1 MYITKRNLSNFGPYA
16 VGARMQREGSAFD
29 ATAFRND
36 GDAEPVDVK
45 FESPFVGVPFNLLP
59 ALFGVRLG
67 FSQRVITRF
76 LSQAEVRLSDIGN
89 LRPLHFEG
97 SVITTDAGVEY
108 CIEDL
113 QRYLIEA
120 MADCPVRAHDM
131 IKELRTVNFDSDLVR
146 HLLHCEVPDLWVSS
160 RLGAEET
167 VYMERLPRNIHANLR
182 GYSGFLMD
190 LPNQSVP
197 DMLRRS
203 GALKLQFI
211 RKVFAFHEFY
221 EDILI
226 SLRDKDGYAQ
236 RLVNKLQ
243 LLEQEEQVDFAWGL
257 MNAVF
262 IKDNDKINGKVGD
275 SEDPRSLLQVM
286 KVLVDEMEL
295 FVETETLTVALS
307 FLPSCY
313 IGKVDQVKHDQ
324 LYAALHD
331 FDTVLER
338 FCNELL
344 ELDPM
349 AFTVAHFTAMSK
361 LRNFH
366 HEGFVRANLD
376 KTKVLRHVAS
386 AVMAFK
392 PFHCEVKTQKWDID
406 KLVVD
411 AWRDFVDLF
420 REPDFQLKVDE
431 KEFFDGETIPMRMI
445 GETSRHFPDLSDSDQ
460 QLLNRYWALE
470 DAEIRV

>member
-1 MYITKRNLSNFGPYA
+1 MYITKRNLSNYGPYA

-29 ATAFRND
+29 ATPFRND
-36 GDAEPVDVK
+36 GNAEAVDVE

-59 ALFGVRLG
+59 ALFGIRFG
-67 FSQRVITRF
+67 FSQPVITKF
-76 LSQAEVRLSDIGN
+76 LSQAEVRLTDIGN
-89 LRPLHFEG
+89 LRPLNFEG
-97 SVITTDAGVEY
+97 SVITTDAGQEY

-120 MADCPVRAHDM
+120 MAGCPVRTHDM

-146 HLLHCEVPDLWVSS
+146 HLLHCEVPELWVSS

-182 GYSGFLMD
+182 GYSGFLID

-221 EDILI
+221 EDVLI
-226 SLRDKDGYAQ
+226 SLRDKDGYAR
-236 RLVNKLQ
+236 RLVNQLQ

-295 FVETETLTVALS
+295 FIGTETLTVALS
-307 FLPSCY
+307 FLPTCY
-313 IGKVDQVKHDQ
+313 IGKVDQVKDDP
-324 LYAALHD
+324 LYAPLHD

-344 ELDPM
+344 ALDPL
-349 AFTVAHFTAMSK
+349 AFTVAHFNAMSK

-366 HEGFVRANLD
+366 HDGFVRANLN

-392 PFHCEVKTQKWDID
+392 PFHSETKTHKWYID
-406 KLVVD
+406 KLVID

-420 REPDFQLKVDE
+420 RDPDFRLKVEE
-431 KEFFDGETIPMRMI
+431 KEFFADEVIPMLMI
-445 GETSRHFPDLSDSDQ
+445 GESSRHFPALNEMDQ
-460 QLLNRYWALE
+460 QLLDRYWAFE
-470 DAEIRV
+470 DAQAKI